1 MKDFFID
8 KLAYDLEVNKRFLDV
23 MFSHENKM
31 NDYILK
37 SFSHIVN
44 AHHIWNSRILKQ
56 ESDFGVWEVHVANS
70 LTILIE
76 KLNEQSIQLIE
87 KYELSDIVVYVN
99 SEGEKFMNSMEDIIY
114 HILNHSNY
122 HRAQIAVEM
131 RSLGITP
138 PESNF
143 IVYKR

>member
-87 KYELSDIVVYVN
+87 KYELSDSVVYVN